1 MKPLAPAELAAWLSD
16 VEREPPVLLDVRE
29 PWEHQLGVIAGSL
42 AVSMGA
48 LPAQVEALDPA
59 RPVVCICHVG
69 ARSAQVALWLSRLGF
84 EEVYNLSGG
93 VDAWSQQVDPS
104 LPRY

>member
-1 MKPLAPAELAAWLSD
+1 MNSLPPAQLAAWLNDAS
-16 VEREPPVLLDVRE
+16 REPPVLLDVRE
-29 PWEHQLGVIAGSL
+29 PWEHQLGVIPGSL
-42 AVSMGA
+42 QVPMSA
-48 LPAQVEALDPA
+48 LPAQVGELDPA

-69 ARSAQVALWLSRLGF
+69 ARSAQVAMWLARMGF

-93 VDAWSQQVDPS
+93 VDAWSQQVDPA